1 MNLNEYEKID
11 REYLI
16 HPMTHLAKFERG
28 EIDNRIMK
36 TARGVEIIDAQ
47 GNSFIDA
54 FSGLYC
60 VNVGYGCTDIID
72 AIKKQA
78 EELAYYHCYYGN
90 ATEASIKL
98 SDMVIERSP
107 NNMKK
112 IYFGLSG
119 SDANDTNIKL
129 LWYYNNLIGHTKKK
143 KIISRRGGYHG
154 ASIFTGSL
162 TGIETYHFNYDLPI
176 EGILHTEDAFYF
188 HRADLDQTEDEY
200 SQFCA
205 DQLEELILKE
215 NPDTIAGFIAE
226 PVIGNGG
233 LVPPPHNYWPRIKN
247 VLEKYNI
254 ALISD
259 EVVTG
264 FGRLGKMFGV
274 DYFGIEADMITV
286 AKGITSAYS
295 PLSGSILSEKISNVI
310 RDATDKYGVWTHGST
325 YSAHPISCAA
335 GVANLNHIDNHQ
347 LIKKGKDISKYFN
360 FKLKEKFQDHPQ
372 IGDVRGIG
380 LLSAIELVKDKKNRK
395 FFEKQGQ
402 LSQEIVM
409 RMAKNGVLARAMP
422 AGDTIGFAPA
432 FCINND
438 EIDTILDVT
447 LQSIDE
453 IINN

>member
-1 MNLNEYEKID
+1 MNLNEYEKKD

-36 TARGVEIIDAQ
+36 TAKGVEIIDAQ

-98 SDMVIERSP
+98 SDMVIERAP

-162 TGIETYHFNYDLPI
+162 TGIKTYHTNYDLPI
-176 EGILHTEDAFYF
+176 EGILHTEPAFYF
-188 HRADLDQTEDEY
+188 HRADLDQTEDE
-200 SQFCA
+200 
-205 DQLEELILKE
+205 
-215 NPDTIAGFIAE
+215 
-226 PVIGNGG
+226 
-233 LVPPPHNYWPRIKN
+233 
-247 VLEKYNI
+247 
-254 ALISD
+254 
-259 EVVTG
+259 
-264 FGRLGKMFGV
+264 
-274 DYFGIEADMITV
+274 
-286 AKGITSAYS
+286 
-295 PLSGSILSEKISNVI
+295 
-310 RDATDKYGVWTHGST
+310 
-325 YSAHPISCAA
+325 
-335 GVANLNHIDNHQ
+335 
-347 LIKKGKDISKYFN
+347 
-360 FKLKEKFQDHPQ
+360 
-372 IGDVRGIG
+372 
-380 LLSAIELVKDKKNRK
+380 
-395 FFEKQGQ
+395 
-402 LSQEIVM
+402 
-409 RMAKNGVLARAMP
+409 
-422 AGDTIGFAPA
+422 
-432 FCINND
+432 
-438 EIDTILDVT
+438 
-447 LQSIDE
+447 
-453 IINN
+453 

>member
-36 TARGVEIIDAQ
+36 TAKGVEIIDAQ

-98 SDMVIERSP
+98 SDMVIERAP

-129 LWYYNNLIGHTKKK
+129 LWYYNNLIGQTKKK
-143 KIISRRGGYHG
+143 KIISRKGGYHG

-176 EGILHTEDAFYF
+176 KGILHTEPAFYF
-188 HRADLDQTEDEY
+188 HRADLDQTENEY

-205 DQLEELILKE
+205 DRLEELILKE
-215 NPDTIAGFIAE
+215 NPDTVAGFIAE

-247 VLEKYNI
+247 VLEKYDV

-264 FGRLGKMFGV
+264 FGR
-274 DYFGIEADMITV
+274 TRQ
-286 AKGITSAYS
+286 
-295 PLSGSILSEKISNVI
+295 NV
-310 RDATDKYGVWTHGST
+310 W
-325 YSAHPISCAA
+325 C
-335 GVANLNHIDNHQ
+335 
-347 LIKKGKDISKYFN
+347 
-360 FKLKEKFQDHPQ
+360 
-372 IGDVRGIG
+372 
-380 LLSAIELVKDKKNRK
+380 
-395 FFEKQGQ
+395 
-402 LSQEIVM
+402 
-409 RMAKNGVLARAMP
+409 
-422 AGDTIGFAPA
+422 
-432 FCINND
+432 
-438 EIDTILDVT
+438 
-447 LQSIDE
+447 
-453 IINN
+453 